1 MPKRTHALIL
11 CSVLSTPLIVLA
23 AGFGQV
29 TTVAVMG
36 QPLVMDVP
44 IRLDTGSRMTPD
56 CVSAEVLAGDSKLP
70 ANQVRVQVL
79 TGSSD
84 LDWVARVTT
93 VGPIEEPVLVVTISA
108 GCEQRF
114 VRRFTAF
121 ADAPLSLAKVQA
133 PAGVAALGSAAPQAV
148 AARGI
153 DDLML
158 APAPTARQQRR
169 VATRAGAQGSSTP
182 PAAPAAHAHRPVKT
196 ALARNIVAPAAT
208 VHVAQEAQVARLL
221 LDVGGPRLKMDIEDP
236 IMRVADGVT
245 PASSEQGGAALGDEE
260 GQRLALLERSL
271 AALRAESQASR
282 DAAANLQAQLQAA
295 QSRARVLPW
304 LLALLALTGGVAVWL
319 AMRLRRRARETAVEG
334 AWWSSQVPNLDAV
347 GPVPIPPISAAGD
360 LDEEVLDSVTDGN
373 LDDDGQLAEWSAPDA
388 LETAP
393 MPGPKAVFNPVKTS
407 VLEPSSPAREVSV
420 EELMDLEQ
428 QADFFIAL
436 GQEDAAVDLLM
447 SHLRSTGGQS
457 PLPYTKLLE
466 IYRRQG
472 DRGAY
477 ERIRARFNRRFNAYA
492 PDWDAGPLQG
502 RSLEDY
508 PALIEHLQGLWRSP
522 IDAMAVLE
530 SMLFRKDD
538 SADMFDLPAYKDVLL
553 LYSLARDL
561 WQQGGMGV
569 SEVDLL
575 LPLGDTLPAASELS
589 LKPITPTPVDYDLT
603 SFQLEP
609 PASSTDDKDE
619 PATRHGQL
627 N

>member
-11 CSVLSTPLIVLA
+11 CSALSTPLITSA

-29 TTVAVMG
+29 NTVAVMG
-36 QPLVMDVP
+36 QPLVMNVP
-44 IRLDTGSRMTPD
+44 IRLDSGTRMASD
-56 CVSAEVLAGDSKLP
+56 CVSAEVQSGDSKLP

-79 TGSSD
+79 TGPTD
-84 LDWVARVTT
+84 VDWVARITT
-93 VGPIEEPVLVVTISA
+93 VGPIEEPVLVVSVSA

-121 ADAPLSLAKVQA
+121 ADAPLSLAAVK
-133 PAGVAALGSAAPQAV
+133 GDRGSAVAPFASSQAV
-148 AARGI
+148 VTGGI

-158 APAPTARQQRR
+158 SPSPTSRPARHPTSSVARAKSSDLTPSRLSRAPSKGKMVSAP
-169 VATRAGAQGSSTP
+169 GASAASLAL
-182 PAAPAAHAHRPVKT
+182 PA
-196 ALARNIVAPAAT
+196 
-208 VHVAQEAQVARLL
+208 EAQVARLL
-221 LDVGGPRLKMDIEDP
+221 LDVGGPRLKMDMEDP
-236 IMRVADGVT
+236 IMRVADGRV
-245 PASSEQGGAALGDEE
+245 ASSADAGLSVLGDEE
-260 GQRLALLERSL
+260 AGRLALLERSL
-271 AALRAESQASR
+271 LALRTESHANQAAAAALKT
-282 DAAANLQAQLQAA
+282 QLQDA
-295 QSRARVLPW
+295 QSRARLLPW
-304 LLALLALTGGVAVWL
+304 LLALLALTGGLALWL
-319 AMRLRRRARETAVEG
+319 ALRLRKKARETTAGG
-334 AWWSSQVPNLDAV
+334 AWWSSQSATLDPA
-347 GPVPIPPISAAGD
+347 GPVPVPPISVVGD
-360 LDEEVLDSVTDGN
+360 LHEDAVDSVNDVDLGGDSGN
-373 LDDDGQLAEWSAPDA
+373 DWVGVDA
-388 LETAP
+388 LPTAP
-393 MPGPKAVFNPVKTS
+393 MAAPKPAFNAAATAVIESN
-407 VLEPSSPAREVSV
+407 SPAREVSV

-436 GQEDAAVDLLM
+436 GEEDAAVDLLM

-508 PALIEHLQGLWRSP
+508 PALITQLQALWESP

-538 SADMFDLPAYKDVLL
+538 NADMFDLPAYKDVLL
-553 LYSLARDL
+553 LYALARDL

-569 SEVDLL
+569 TEVDLL
-575 LPLGDTLPAASELS
+575 LPLGDANPTAIDLPLMDNAAQF
-589 LKPITPTPVDYDLT
+589 DYDLT

-609 PASSTDDKDE
+609 PSAAPTNPDE
-619 PATRHGQL
+619 PATGRSQL
-627 N
+627 S

>member
-44 IRLDTGSRMTPD
+44 IRLDTSSRMTPD
-56 CVSAEVLAGDSKLP
+56 CVSAEVLSGDSKLP

-79 TGSSD
+79 PGSSD

-114 VRRFTAF
+114 LRRFTAF
-121 ADAPLSLAKVQA
+121 ADAPVSLAKLQTRPSA
-133 PAGVAALGSAAPQAV
+133 AALGSATPQAV
-148 AARGI
+148 ASRGI

-158 APAPTARQQRR
+158 APAPSVRQVHR
-169 VATRAGAQGSSTP
+169 
-182 PAAPAAHAHRPVKT
+182 PAAHAEAPSSPTAPSAHAHRTVK
-196 ALARNIVAPAAT
+196 AAAAQAAVAPAAA
-208 VHVAQEAQVARLL
+208 VNLPQDAQVARLL

-236 IMRVADGVT
+236 IMRVADGVA
-245 PASSEQGGAALGDEE
+245 PASSDVGGSMLGDEE
-260 GQRLALLERSL
+260 AQRLALLERSL

-304 LLALLALTGGVAVWL
+304 LLGLLALTGGVALWL
-319 AMRLRRRARETAVEG
+319 AMRLRRRTRETAVEG
-334 AWWSSQVPNLDAV
+334 AWWSSQVPSLDAV

-360 LDEEVLDSVTDGN
+360 LDEEALDSVSDGN
-373 LDDDGQLAEWSAPDA
+373 LDDGELADWSAPDA